1 MQVTRAADYAV
12 RVMIHLAALPP
23 KVKAQRADIARAT
36 GVAESFVSKVL
47 QRLVRSGLVL
57 SHRGTGG
64 GYQMAAHKERVS
76 LLEVVEA
83 IEGPT
88 QLNLCLAS
96 GSSCDRKLWCAA
108 HGVWDEAQNALVKV
122 LKGASIAALAAKSAN
137 NLALLHPARGVV
149 AMVEKGVSKK
159 AGRGLEEVR

>member
-12 RVMIHLAALPP
+12 RVMIHLAGLPP
-23 KVKAQRADIARAT
+23 RVWAQRADIARAT

-64 GYQMAAHKERVS
+64 GYQLAVHKEKVS

-88 QLNLCLAS
+88 QLNLCLAN
-96 GSSCDRKLWCAA
+96 GPSCDRKLWCAA
-108 HGVWDEAQNALVKV
+108 HTVWEEAQAALVKV
-122 LKGASIAALAAKSAN
+122 LRGASIGKLAADSGN
-137 NLALLHPARGVV
+137 NLAALHASGGAVQSLGKDRQTR
-149 AMVEKGVSKK
+149 ET
-159 AGRGLEEVR
+159 L